1 MTRIRLALTAL
12 LAGLVPLAHSDA
24 AAPHAGPGFIEGPYQ
39 PPLILLQTP
48 RRGVLQNAASH
59 YGSVRSYTND
69 RGGNQYDVLSP
80 LPFGAPLDAANELVI
95 VRPREAV
102 PSIAISPWEP
112 ITDRT
117 IDELERNYP
126 WIRRTESIRQD
137 LVIARNQYLRE
148 RGYVGTVRSFTNRAT
163 QPEPTDTRPM
173 RVFSPGAAEQPQGGD
188 PHLIIIE
195 SGNESQRDR
204 IVQERLK
211 PESVIRSSESAASE
225 D

>member
-1 MTRIRLALTAL
+1 MTRIRLALAAL
-12 LAGLVPLAHSDA
+12 LAGLIPLSHSDA
-24 AAPHAGPGFIEGPYQ
+24 AAPYAGPSFLDGPYQ

-48 RRGVLQNAASH
+48 RRGVLQNAPSQ

-69 RGGNQYDVLSP
+69 RGGNTYDVHSP

-102 PSIAISPWEP
+102 PAIAISPWEP

-148 RGYVGTVRSFTNRAT
+148 RGYVGTVRSFTNRAPQT
-163 QPEPTDTRPM
+163 GSMDVRPM
-173 RVFSPGAAEQPQGGD
+173 RVFSPGEAPPTQGSD
-188 PHLIIIE
+188 PHMVIIE
-195 SGNESQRDR
+195 SGNEAQRDR
-204 IVQERLK
+204 IVEERLK
-211 PESVIRSSESAASE
+211 PGSVIRSSHSEASE